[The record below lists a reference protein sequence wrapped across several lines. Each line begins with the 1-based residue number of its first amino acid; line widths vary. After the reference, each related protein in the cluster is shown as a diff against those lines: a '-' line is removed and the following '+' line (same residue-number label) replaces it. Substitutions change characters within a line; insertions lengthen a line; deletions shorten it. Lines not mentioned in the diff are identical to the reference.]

1 MWWCMGHEVKTVIAV
16 AIILKEDIK
25 LIRCLM
31 SVGSKVKRILI
42 EVFII
47 RR

>member
-1 MWWCMGHEVKTVIAV
+1 MWWCMGHEVNTVIAV
-16 AIILKEDIK
+16 AISLNEDIK
-25 LIRCLM
+25 SIRCLM

-42 EVFII
+42 EVIII